1 MIKIVLLDGYALNRD
16 LDWSALKKL
25 GECHFYDRTPVNDT
39 QKILARIGDAEIV
52 LTHKTPLTKA
62 IIGKAPNLRYI
73 GVMGD
78 GYDVIDVEAASAR
91 GIPVTNVPIYATD
104 AVAQFTFALILEI
117 TSHVGL
123 HNRLVHEGRW
133 EASPDFT
140 FWAKKLTLLAG
151 KTLGLVGYGRIA
163 QKVASIAHAFSMK
176 VVFYDRRP
184 KTHDNQMS
192 QQVSLKELLTTA
204 DIISL
209 HVRQAPETLNLI
221 RRETIEQMRP
231 GVIIINTARGK
242 LINENDLALALN
254 QGKIAAAGLDVSQQE
269 PIQPDNPLL
278 TAKNC
283 YITPHIAW
291 APYETREKL
300 VALTIANLTAFLKGT
315 PQNVV
320 NVQAFH

>member
-1 MIKIVLLDGYALNRD
+1 MIKIVLLEGYALNRD
-16 LDWSALKKL
+16 LVWSALKKL

-300 VALTIANLTAFLKGT
+300 LALTIANLTAFLKGT

>member
-1 MIKIVLLDGYALNRD
+1 MKIVLLDGYALNRD

-300 VALTIANLTAFLKGT
+300 LALTIANLTAFLKGT

>member
-184 KTHDNQMS
+184 KTHDNQMR

-300 VALTIANLTAFLKGT
+300 LALTIDNLTAFLKGT

>member
-25 GECHFYDRTPVNDT
+25 GECHFYDRTLVNDT

-209 HVRQAPETLNLI
+209 YVRQAPETLNLI

-300 VALTIANLTAFLKGT
+300 LALTIANLTAFLKGT

>member
-16 LDWSALKKL
+16 LDWRALKKL

-62 IIGKAPNLRYI
+62 IIGKASNLRYI

-91 GIPVTNVPIYATD
+91 GILVTNVPIYATD

-133 EASPDFT
+133 AASPDFT

-176 VVFYDRRP
+176 VIFYDRRP
-184 KTHDNQMS
+184 KTHDNQIS

-291 APYETREKL
+291 APFETREKL
-300 VALTIANLTAFLKGT
+300 LALTIANLTAFLKGT

>member
-1 MIKIVLLDGYALNRD
+1 MKIVLLDGYALNRD
-16 LDWSALKKL
+16 LDWRALKKL

-117 TSHVGL
+117 TSHVEL

-133 EASPDFT
+133 GASPDFT
-140 FWAKKLTLLAG
+140 FWAEKLTLLAG

-184 KTHDNQMS
+184 KKHDNQMS
-192 QQVSLKELLTTA
+192 QQVSLKELLTSA

-291 APYETREKL
+291 APFETREKL
-300 VALTIANLTAFLKGT
+300 LALTIANLTAFLKGT

>member
-91 GIPVTNVPIYATD
+91 RIPVTNVPIYATD

-300 VALTIANLTAFLKGT
+300 LALTIANLTAFLKGT

>member
-16 LDWSALKKL
+16 LDWRALKKL

-91 GIPVTNVPIYATD
+91 GILVTNVPIYATD

-133 EASPDFT
+133 AASPDFT

-184 KTHDNQMS
+184 KTHDNQIS

-221 RRETIEQMRP
+221 RRETIKQMRP

-291 APYETREKL
+291 APFETREKL
-300 VALTIANLTAFLKGT
+300 LALTIANLTSFLKGT

>member
-151 KTLGLVGYGRIA
+151 KTLGLVGYGQIA

-300 VALTIANLTAFLKGT
+300 LALTIANLTAFLKGT

>member
-16 LDWSALKKL
+16 LDWRALKKL

-117 TSHVGL
+117 TSHVEL

-133 EASPDFT
+133 GASPDFT
-140 FWAKKLTLLAG
+140 FWAEKLTLLAG

-291 APYETREKL
+291 APFETREKL
-300 VALTIANLTAFLKGT
+300 LALTIANLTAFLKGT

>member
-16 LDWSALKKL
+16 LDWRALKKL
-25 GECHFYDRTPVNDT
+25 GDCHFYDRTPVNDT
-39 QKILARIGDAEIV
+39 QKILSRIGDAEIV

-62 IIGKAPNLRYI
+62 IIGNAPNLRYI

-176 VVFYDRRP
+176 VIFYDRRP
-184 KTHDNQMS
+184 KTHDNQIS

-204 DIISL
+204 DIITL

-242 LINENDLALALN
+242 LINENDLAMALN

-269 PIQPDNPLL
+269 PIQPEDPLL

-291 APYETREKL
+291 APFETREKL
-300 VALTIANLTAFLKGT
+300 LALTIANLTAFLKGT

>member
-39 QKILARIGDAEIV
+39 QKILARSGDAEIV

-300 VALTIANLTAFLKGT
+300 LALTIANLTAFLKGT

>member
-62 IIGKAPNLRYI
+62 IIGNAPNLRYI

-300 VALTIANLTAFLKGT
+300 LALTIANLTAFLKGT

>member
-291 APYETREKL
+291 SPYETREKL
-300 VALTIANLTAFLKGT
+300 LALTIANLTAFLKGT

>member
-254 QGKIAAAGLDVSQQE
+254 Q
-269 PIQPDNPLL
+269 
-278 TAKNC
+278 
-283 YITPHIAW
+283 
-291 APYETREKL
+291 
-300 VALTIANLTAFLKGT
+300 
-315 PQNVV
+315 
-320 NVQAFH
+320 

>member
-1 MIKIVLLDGYALNRD
+1 MNRD

-300 VALTIANLTAFLKGT
+300 LALTIANLTAFLKGT

>member
-254 QGKIAAAGLDVSQQE
+254 QGKIDAAGLDVSQQE

-300 VALTIANLTAFLKGT
+300 LALTIANLTAFLKGT

>member
-254 QGKIAAAGLDVSQQE
+254 QGKIAAAGLDVSRQE

-300 VALTIANLTAFLKGT
+300 LALTIANLTAFLKGT

>member
-269 PIQPDNPLL
+269 PIQP
-278 TAKNC
+278 
-283 YITPHIAW
+283 
-291 APYETREKL
+291 
-300 VALTIANLTAFLKGT
+300 LKI
-315 PQNVV
+315 VI
-320 NVQAFH
+320 

>member
-221 RRETIEQMRP
+221 RRETIEKMRP

-300 VALTIANLTAFLKGT
+300 LALTIANLTAFLKGT

>member
-291 APYETREKL
+291 APFETREKL
-300 VALTIANLTAFLKGT
+300 LALTIANLTAFLKGT

>member
-16 LDWSALKKL
+16 LDWRALKKL
-25 GECHFYDRTPVNDT
+25 GDCHFYDRTPVNDT

-176 VVFYDRRP
+176 VIFYDRRP
-184 KTHDNQMS
+184 KTHDNQIS

-231 GVIIINTARGK
+231 GVIIINNARGK

-269 PIQPDNPLL
+269 PIQPDNHLL
-278 TAKNC
+278 NAKNC

-291 APYETREKL
+291 APFETREKL
-300 VALTIANLTAFLKGT
+300 LALTIANLTAFLKGT

>member
-163 QKVASIAHAFSMK
+163 QKVASIAHALSMK

-300 VALTIANLTAFLKGT
+300 LALTIANLTAFLKGT

>member
-184 KTHDNQMS
+184 KTQDNQMS

-300 VALTIANLTAFLKGT
+300 LALTIANLTAFLKGT

>member
-16 LDWSALKKL
+16 LDWRALKKL
-25 GECHFYDRTPVNDT
+25 GDCHFYDRTPVNDT
-39 QKILARIGDAEIV
+39 QKILSRIGDAEIV

-62 IIGKAPNLRYI
+62 IIGNAPNLRYI

-133 EASPDFT
+133 GASPDFT
-140 FWAKKLTLLAG
+140 FWAEKLTLLAG

-176 VVFYDRRP
+176 VIFYDRRP
-184 KTHDNQMS
+184 KTHDNQIS

-204 DIISL
+204 DIITL

-269 PIQPDNPLL
+269 PIQPEDPLL

-291 APYETREKL
+291 APFETREKL
-300 VALTIANLTAFLKGT
+300 LALTIANLTAFLKGT

>member
-16 LDWSALKKL
+16 LDWRALKKL
-25 GECHFYDRTPVNDT
+25 GDCHFYDRTPVNDT

-62 IIGKAPNLRYI
+62 IIGNAPNLRYI

-78 GYDVIDVEAASAR
+78 GYDVIDVKAASAR

-133 EASPDFT
+133 AASPDFT
-140 FWAKKLTLLAG
+140 FWSKKLTLLAG

-163 QKVASIAHAFSMK
+163 QKVSSIAHAFSMK

-221 RRETIEQMRP
+221 RRETIEQMRR

-300 VALTIANLTAFLKGT
+300 LALTTANLTSFLKGR

-320 NVQAFH
+320 NV

>member
-269 PIQPDNPLL
+269 PIQPDNPS
-278 TAKNC
+278 
-283 YITPHIAW
+283 
-291 APYETREKL
+291 
-300 VALTIANLTAFLKGT
+300 
-315 PQNVV
+315 
-320 NVQAFH
+320 

>member
-16 LDWSALKKL
+16 LDWRALKKL
-25 GECHFYDRTPVNDT
+25 GDCHFYDRTPVNDT
-39 QKILARIGDAEIV
+39 QKILSRIGDAEIV

-62 IIGKAPNLRYI
+62 IIGNAPNLRYI

-133 EASPDFT
+133 GASPDFT
-140 FWAKKLTLLAG
+140 FWAEKLTLLAG

-176 VVFYDRRP
+176 VIFYDRRP
-184 KTHDNQMS
+184 KTHDNQIS

-204 DIISL
+204 DIITL

-242 LINENDLALALN
+242 LINENDLAMALN

-269 PIQPDNPLL
+269 PIQPEDPLL

-291 APYETREKL
+291 APFETREKL
-300 VALTIANLTAFLKGT
+300 LALTIANLTAFLKGT

>member
-231 GVIIINTARGK
+231 GVIIINTARGQ

-300 VALTIANLTAFLKGT
+300 LALTIANLTAFLKGT

>member
-16 LDWSALKKL
+16 LDWRALKKL
-25 GECHFYDRTPVNDT
+25 GDCHFYDRTPVNDT
-39 QKILARIGDAEIV
+39 QKILSRIGDAEIV

-62 IIGKAPNLRYI
+62 IIGNAPNLRYI

-133 EASPDFT
+133 AASPDFT

-163 QKVASIAHAFSMK
+163 QKVSSIAHAFSMK

-184 KTHDNQMS
+184 KTHDNQIS

-254 QGKIAAAGLDVSQQE
+254 QVKIAAAGLDVSQQE

-300 VALTIANLTAFLKGT
+300 LALTTANLTSFLKGR

-320 NVQAFH
+320 NV

>member
-16 LDWSALKKL
+16 LDWRALKKL

-117 TSHVGL
+117 TSHVEL

-133 EASPDFT
+133 GASPDFT
-140 FWAKKLTLLAG
+140 FWAEKLTLLAG

-184 KTHDNQMS
+184 KKHDNQMS
-192 QQVSLKELLTTA
+192 QQVSLKELLTSA

-291 APYETREKL
+291 APFETREKL
-300 VALTIANLTAFLKGT
+300 LALTIANLTAFLKGT
-315 PQNVV
+315 PPDRKSVV
-320 NVQAFH
+320 

>member
-117 TSHVGL
+117 TSHVGI

-300 VALTIANLTAFLKGT
+300 LALTIANLTAFLKGT

>member
-16 LDWSALKKL
+16 LDWRALKKL

-300 VALTIANLTAFLKGT
+300 LALTIANLTAFLKGT

>member
-1 MIKIVLLDGYALNRD
+1 MKIVLLDGYALNRD
-16 LDWSALKKL
+16 LDWRALKKL

-91 GIPVTNVPIYATD
+91 GILVTNVPIYATD

-133 EASPDFT
+133 AASPDFT

-176 VVFYDRRP
+176 VIFYDRRP
-184 KTHDNQMS
+184 KTHDNQIS

-291 APYETREKL
+291 APFETREKL
-300 VALTIANLTAFLKGT
+300 LALTIANLTAFLKGT

>member
-1 MIKIVLLDGYALNRD
+1 MKIVLLDGYALNRD
-16 LDWSALKKL
+16 LDWRALKKL
-25 GECHFYDRTPVNDT
+25 GDCHFYDRTPVNDT
-39 QKILARIGDAEIV
+39 QKILSRIGDAEIV

-62 IIGKAPNLRYI
+62 IIGNAPNLRYI

-133 EASPDFT
+133 GASPDFT
-140 FWAKKLTLLAG
+140 FWAEKLTLLAG

-176 VVFYDRRP
+176 VIFYDRRP
-184 KTHDNQMS
+184 KTHDNQIS

-204 DIISL
+204 DIITL

-242 LINENDLALALN
+242 LINENDLAMALN

-269 PIQPDNPLL
+269 PIQPEDPLL

-291 APYETREKL
+291 APFETREKL
-300 VALTIANLTAFLKGT
+300 LALTIANLTAFLKGT

>member
-16 LDWSALKKL
+16 LDWRALKKL

-117 TSHVGL
+117 TSHVEL

-291 APYETREKL
+291 APFETREKL
-300 VALTIANLTAFLKGT
+300 LALTIANLTAFLKGT

>member
-254 QGKIAAAGLDVSQQE
+254 QGQIAAAGLDVSQQE

-300 VALTIANLTAFLKGT
+300 LALTIANLTAFLKGT

>member
-151 KTLGLVGYGRIA
+151 KTRGLVGYGRIA

-300 VALTIANLTAFLKGT
+300 LALTIANLTAFLKGT